1 MSHVHALS
9 CICTFNSIYFD
20 ILVVGAFLIVS
31 FSLSL
36 SLPLALVASW
46 HLNVSPLR
54 PRALFVP
61 KHLLLLLLLTLLPFM
76 SGSMMRRPNWTSWR
90 TFHNEAFIR
99 NAKSFCQIFL
109 TLTYPLSSTVGVR
122 SHFVASRSRAL
133 P

>member
-46 HLNVSPLR
+46 HLNVSPLL